1 MRGMTLVAL
10 LSTSTVPFAI
20 KNYVELIFHL
30 AVLKTINDSIRGRNY
45 SVWKWQFPRS
55 SKLRFRFNMCQG
67 ILQEPMILLVF
78 LSGGT

>member
-20 KNYVELIFHL
+20 KNYVELTLHL

-45 SVWKWQFPRS
+45 SVWKWQFPCS
-55 SKLRFRFNMCQG
+55 LKLRFRFSMCQV